1 MPIVECNPTLSQ
13 PTTMRARR
21 ETPPTGPRIAVI
33 NPPDEHLV
41 SLLRILRGYGYKA
54 DWMTDCKY
62 AVTSLAGAAIPV
74 VICERDLPDG
84 NWRDVMTQTDLMP
97 QRPLLIVTS
106 MFADERLWVEVLNL
120 GGYDVL
126 QKPFDEKEVVGMVG
140 QAFRCWLRTRVAGP
154 VSGLQRTA

>member
-54 DWMTDCKY
+54 DWMTDCKD